1 MHITT
6 QLLKDAF
13 NGPLPGKEAQLL
25 MSPSVRFTG
34 VHLPN
39 RSLARESSVL
49 ILLYPKNGVWYIPL
63 MQRQVYIGA
72 HSGQIS
78 FPGGK
83 KEKSDKHHWATA
95 LRETYEE
102 LGVKYEDIEFV
113 GELTSLYIPNSN
125 YIVYPQVGIIKYTPN
140 FVPDSREVA
149 SIIEAPL
156 NELCNPN
163 NIKRFT
169 RQIND
174 IMVDAPYFS
183 FQSYEIWGATAMMMS
198 EFFQVL
204 NSNGV
209 SSLLHS
215 YNDYNA
221 QGYQ

>member
-1 MHITT
+1 MQITT

-34 VHLPN
+34 VKLPD

-63 MQRQVYIGA
+63 MLRQVYKGA

-83 KEKSDKHHWATA
+83 KEKADKHHWATA

-102 LGVKYEDIEFV
+102 LGVKHEDVEFI

-125 YIVYPQVGIIKYTPN
+125 YIVYPQVGIIKYAPH
-140 FVPDSREVA
+140 FVPDQREVA
-149 SIIEAPL
+149 TIIEAPI
-156 NELCNPN
+156 NDLCNPT
-163 NIKRFT
+163 NIKRFS
-169 RQIND
+169 RQINNAK
-174 IMVDAPYFS
+174 VDAPYFS

-198 EFFQVL
+198 EFIQVL